1 MVMMEFGRRLYEV
14 VMSFREFNID
24 GMALSK
30 SDSFIMNRWLV
41 RSRKCC
47 KANYWNIHGA
57 SQNSQRRGYVKYRR
71 SKINAQLLFWSVYV
85 LLVMF
90 TPT

>member
-1 MVMMEFGRRLYEV
+1 MMEFGRRLYEV

-41 RSRKCC
+41 CSRKCC
-47 KANYWNIHGA
+47 KANYWNIHDA
-57 SQNSQRRGYVKYRR
+57 PQFLTTQLRKILSFQN
-71 SKINAQLLFWSVYV
+71 
-85 LLVMF
+85 
-90 TPT
+90 